1 MITVHSN
8 SVGTY
13 FASGSEKEDTSGSSL
28 FYIQVEVITSK
39 NIRRAVSL
47 FVGPVARWEV
57 TGIYDLCYFVN
68 TRS

>member
-1 MITVHSN
+1 MITVLSN

-13 FASGSEKEDTSGSSL
+13 FASGFEKEDTSGSSL

-47 FVGPVARWEV
+47 FVAWPRREV
-57 TGIYDLCYFVN
+57 IAGF
-68 TRS
+68 